1 MRSTTSSGAT
11 RTSAWGRRIVRS
23 VPGRSSSCRPSW
35 TIGSTT
41 SKRTWP
47 SSSSSLPPKGR
58 VREQRASVVKYK
70 NAVPGVGVE
79 VIPTYGLTHIAL
91 AVRDPDMTFRF
102 YEQVFGVQAVY
113 REPGMIQV
121 QTPGCHDVIVFE
133 RKQSH
138 VGEMKGVSHF
148 GFRLRDAK
156 DIEAA
161 VESVRR
167 AGGKIIDTGQFVPRE
182 PDVFATDP
190 DGYTIEIWYERD
202 T

>member
-1 MRSTTSSGAT
+1 M
-11 RTSAWGRRIVRS
+11 
-23 VPGRSSSCRPSW
+23 
-35 TIGSTT
+35 
-41 SKRTWP
+41 
-47 SSSSSLPPKGR
+47 
-58 VREQRASVVKYK
+58 
-70 NAVPGVGVE
+70 
-79 VIPTYGLTHIAL
+79 IPTYGLTHIAL
-91 AVRDPDMTFRF
+91 AVRDPDKSFRF

-156 DIEAA
+156 AIDAA

-167 AGGKIIDTGQFVPRE
+167 AGGKAIVTGPVVPGG
-182 PDVFATDP
+182 PDGFATGP
-190 DGYTIEIWYERD
+190 EG
-202 T
+202 

>member
-1 MRSTTSSGAT
+1 M
-11 RTSAWGRRIVRS
+11 RS

-47 SSSSSLPPKGR
+47 SSFSSLPPRGP
-58 VREQRASVVKYK
+58 VLGQRPSLSNGK
-70 NAVPGVGVE
+70 AVPCVGVE

-91 AVRDPDMTFRF
+91 AVRDPDKSFRF

-133 RKQSH
+133 RKRSH

-156 DIEAA
+156 DIDAA

-167 AGGKIIDTGQFVPRE
+167 AGGKIVDTGQFVPGE
-182 PDVFATDP
+182 PYVFATDP
-190 DGYTIEIWYERD
+190 DGYTIEIWYEPD

>member
-1 MRSTTSSGAT
+1 M
-11 RTSAWGRRIVRS
+11 V
-23 VPGRSSSCRPSW
+23 
-35 TIGSTT
+35 
-41 SKRTWP
+41 
-47 SSSSSLPPKGR
+47 
-58 VREQRASVVKYK
+58 
-70 NAVPGVGVE
+70 
-79 VIPTYGLTHIAL
+79 PTYGLTHIAL
-91 AVRDPDMTFRF
+91 AVRDPDKSFRF

-133 RKQSH
+133 RKRSG

-156 DIEAA
+156 DIGAA

-167 AGGKIIDTGQFVPRE
+167 AGGKIIDTGQFVPGE
-182 PDVFATDP
+182 PYVFATDP
-190 DGYTIEIWYERD
+190 DGYTIEIWYEPD

>member
-1 MRSTTSSGAT
+1 M
-11 RTSAWGRRIVRS
+11 
-23 VPGRSSSCRPSW
+23 
-35 TIGSTT
+35 
-41 SKRTWP
+41 
-47 SSSSSLPPKGR
+47 
-58 VREQRASVVKYK
+58 
-70 NAVPGVGVE
+70 
-79 VIPTYGLTHIAL
+79 IPTYGLTHIAL
-91 AVRDPDMTFRF
+91 AVRDPDKSFRF

-133 RKQSH
+133 RKRSH

-156 DIEAA
+156 DIDAA

-167 AGGKIIDTGQFVPRE
+167 AGGKIIDTGQFVPGE
-182 PDVFATDP
+182 PYVFATDP